1 MGLSDFYFF
10 ALIALKNWKLLIY
23 ICTDNNC
30 GYLRYKQGHLF
41 TDSLKCRILNRN
53 IHQKSKSSW
62 MITQGITNHDM
73 QYEFKQPL
81 FDNRQKKISAL
92 YPFRSSLF
100 DYHKIQLIDR
110 HSLDRYTYRVILSCR
125 LLCKRE

>member
-30 GYLRYKQGHLF
+30 GYLRYKQGYLF

-53 IHQKSKSSW
+53 IHQKSKSSL
-62 MITQGITNHDM
+62 MITQGLTNHDM

-81 FDNRQKKISAL
+81 FDNRQKKI
-92 YPFRSSLF
+92 
-100 DYHKIQLIDR
+100 
-110 HSLDRYTYRVILSCR
+110 
-125 LLCKRE
+125 